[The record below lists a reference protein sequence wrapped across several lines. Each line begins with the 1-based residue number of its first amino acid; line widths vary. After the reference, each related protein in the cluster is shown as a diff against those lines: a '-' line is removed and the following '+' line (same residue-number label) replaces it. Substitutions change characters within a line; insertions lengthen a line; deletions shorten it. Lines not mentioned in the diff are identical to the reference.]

1 MSTPAQEDAD
11 TVDHLNHE
19 PFVRGSM
26 PIHEQ
31 TATFEKVFDKGL
43 VRYGSLFVA
52 CLVLFLVLSFC
63 TPAGLLTGL
72 VVAIVLGAVG
82 GFVLRTKP
90 TSVETH

>member
-1 MSTPAQEDAD
+1 MSDPAHTDAAI
-11 TVDHLNHE
+11 VEHMNHE

-26 PIHEQ
+26 PINEQ
-31 TATFEKVFDKGL
+31 TATYERVFDKML

-63 TPAGLLTGL
+63 TPAGMLTGL
-72 VVAIVLGAVG
+72 VVAVILGAVG
-82 GFVLRTKP
+82 GFVLRAKP